1 MAGADRMTI
10 EEVVRKVLLDEHAD
24 VIREAVKA
32 VAAEMMELEVS
43 ELIGAGRGERRP
55 EDRATHRNGYRARR
69 WDTRA
74 GELELQIPKLRQG
87 SYFPSFLEPRKRSEQ
102 ALLAVVQQA
111 YVLGVSTRRVDQLVE
126 RLGLRISKSDVS
138 RVCEGLDEHVEAFR
152 TRPLEGRYP
161 YLFLDAKMEK
171 VRDGGRVVAKALVVA
186 HGVHESGRRE
196 ILSIDV
202 GEAETEAFWTE
213 FLRGL
218 VKRGLTGVQLA
229 ISDAHA
235 GLKAAIAKVLGCSW
249 QRCTVHFLRDCLG
262 HARKDQHGLLA
273 ALIRPIF
280 NAETLEQARDRL
292 SEAVAHLD
300 GRMGKVASML
310 EDAEPD
316 ILAFY
321 AFPAGHWTQAP
332 VHEPARALQQGDRP
346 AHRRRRHLPQRRCPR
361 PPRRDALHRA
371 KRRMAGRPRLPQRR
385 KHQRGPRRPR
395 TELSG
400 PAARETTQSPNRGK
414 GGSRAPVGLSRPR
427 HHRRDERSA
436 LTPPPGT

>member
-1 MAGADRMTI
+1 MAGQERMTI
-10 EEVVRKVLLDEHAD
+10 EQVVRQVLLDEHAD

-32 VAAEMMELEVS
+32 IAAEMMELEVS
-43 ELIGAGRGERRP
+43 ELVGAERGERRP
-55 EDRATHRNGYRARR
+55 EDRATHRNGYRPRR

-74 GELELQIPKLRQG
+74 GEIELQIPKIRQG
-87 SYFPSFLEPRKRSEQ
+87 SYFPSFLEPRRRSEQ

-111 YVLGVSTRRVDQLVE
+111 YVCGVSTRRVDQLVE
-126 RLGLRISKSDVS
+126 SLGLRVNKSEVS
-138 RVCEGLDEHVEAFR
+138 RICGALDEHVDAFR
-152 TRPLEGRYP
+152 TRPLEGSYP
-161 YLFLDAKMEK
+161 YVFLDAKVEK
-171 VRDGGRVVAKALVVA
+171 VRDGGRVVRKALVIA
-186 HGVHESGRRE
+186 HGVHETGRRE

-218 VKRGLTGVQLA
+218 VKRGLVGVQLA

-235 GLKAAIAKVLGCSW
+235 GLKAAIAKVLGCAW

-280 NAETLEQARDRL
+280 NADSLAQARDRL

-300 GRMGKVASML
+300 GRLGKVATLL

-321 AFPAGHWTQAP
+321 AFPAAHWRKLRSTNPLERFNKEIGRRTDVVGIFPDDGSLIRLAGMLCIEQNDEWLVGRGYLSAESISLVIAGPDDHIDKKIKEEVPELQA
-332 VHEPARALQQGDRP
+332 A
-346 AHRRRRHLPQRRCPR
+346 
-361 PPRRDALHRA
+361 
-371 KRRMAGRPRLPQRR
+371 
-385 KHQRGPRRPR
+385 
-395 TELSG
+395 
-400 PAARETTQSPNRGK
+400 
-414 GGSRAPVGLSRPR
+414 
-427 HHRRDERSA
+427 
-436 LTPPPGT
+436 